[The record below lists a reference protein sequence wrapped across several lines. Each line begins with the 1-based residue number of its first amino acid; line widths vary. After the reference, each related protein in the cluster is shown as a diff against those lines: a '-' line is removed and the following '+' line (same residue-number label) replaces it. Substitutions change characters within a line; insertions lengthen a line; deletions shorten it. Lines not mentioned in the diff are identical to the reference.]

1 MQTKVCENVFA
12 EVKNVTVHAR
22 KPYGAMVSSTDQT
35 QQAPF
40 MFFLIIH
47 FAIIWVK
54 TDVTSYAIVFYT
66 GIRGG
71 L

>member
-40 MFFLIIH
+40 MFF
-47 FAIIWVK
+47 AIIWVK